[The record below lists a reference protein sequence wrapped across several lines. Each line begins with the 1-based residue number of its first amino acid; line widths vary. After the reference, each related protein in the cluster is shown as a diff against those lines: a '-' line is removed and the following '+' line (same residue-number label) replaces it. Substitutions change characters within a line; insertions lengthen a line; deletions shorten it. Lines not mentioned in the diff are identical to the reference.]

1 MAILKI
7 VQLITRMDK
16 IGGAQKHVEALAIQ
30 LKQDGHEVTVVT
42 GSYQPS
48 LWRLQEEK
56 NYGYPYSRYAT
67 CNSSSKGFPHILAI
81 KSRYQTFTP

>member
-1 MAILKI
+1 
-7 VQLITRMDK
+7 MDK

-56 NYGYPYSRYAT
+56 ITVIRIPAMQR
-67 CNSSSKGFPHILAI
+67 LAI
-81 KSRYQTFTP
+81 KSRH